1 MLFGGPLKSEPLTL
15 SGGNN
20 LQIIRNCLE
29 LLMEKQVLLYCKR
42 FIVHTNLN
50 LRKRY
55 LNETID
61 YAKLFV
67 STLTKWQKLEF
78 L

>member
-1 MLFGGPLKSEPLTL
+1 MLFGGPLKNEPLTL
-15 SGGNN
+15 SGGSN

-29 LLMEKQVLLYCKR
+29 LLMEKQVILYCKR

-50 LRKRY
+50 LRKCY
-55 LNETID
+55 LNETTD
-61 YAKLFV
+61 YAKFLV
-67 STLTKWQKLEF
+67 STLTKWQKLKF